1 LASHQWKEYEAI
13 AKA

>member
-1 LASHQWKEYEAI
+1 VGEAI